1 MKRMRQVLKSQRF
14 SLILMGSILLG
25 SLAGVLL
32 KERAA
37 VLQPLGVL
45 LLNALYTT
53 VVPLVF
59 FSISSAVAGMAS
71 SVRLFKIL
79 GWMLLIFAA
88 TGVVAAVIM
97 LVAVGIYPPAQGVV
111 LSVAEHAAA
120 KPVGVGEQIVS
131 ALTVPDFAQL
141 LSRRNM
147 LALIVFAV
155 LVGLATSG
163 TGEKGRSFAAFLASG
178 NEVFMKIISYIMLY
192 APVGLAAYFAYLVGV
207 FGPGLLGS
215 YLRAMIL
222 YYPICILYF
231 FIAFTAYAY
240 LAGRSRGVRA
250 FWTNIPAA
258 ALTATATGSSFATIP
273 LNLEAANR
281 VGVPRDISEVVI
293 PIGAT
298 IHMDGSV
305 LAALLKI
312 AFLFGLY
319 NIPFTGFETLASAVG
334 ISLLSGM
341 VMSGVPGGGFTG
353 EILIVTLYGF
363 PPEALAII
371 SMIGQLVDPPATAV
385 NAVGDNV
392 ASMMVARI
400 LHGRRWM
407 DQPRVTSPGRS
418 VKGQE
423 EEAALAGER
432 V

>member
-1 MKRMRQVLKSQRF
+1 MKRTQQLLKSQRF
-14 SLILMGSILLG
+14 SLILIGSILLG

-32 KERAA
+32 KEKAA
-37 VLQPLGVL
+37 VVKPLGVIF
-45 LLNALYTT
+45 LNALFTT

-71 SVRLFKIL
+71 SARLFKIL

-97 LVAVGIYPPAQGVV
+97 LAGVELYPPAKGVV
-111 LSVAEHAAA
+111 LPVTQVAPAR
-120 KPVGVGEQIVS
+120 PGGVGEQIVGT
-131 ALTVPDFAQL
+131 LTVPDFVQL
-141 LSRRNM
+141 LSKQNM
-147 LALIVFAV
+147 LPLIIFAV
-155 LVGLATSG
+155 LVGLATSA
-163 TGEKGRSFAAFLASG
+163 TGEKGRAFAALLTSG

-222 YYPICILYF
+222 YYPVCILYF

-240 LAGRSRGVRA
+240 LAGRARGVRA

-258 ALTATATGSSFATIP
+258 ALTATATGSSFAAIP

-281 VGVPRDISEVVI
+281 VGVPKDISEVVI

-319 NIPFTGFETLASAVG
+319 NMPFSGFETLALAVG
-334 ISLLSGM
+334 ISLLSGV
-341 VMSGVPGGGFTG
+341 VMSGIPGGGFTG

-385 NAVGDNV
+385 NSVGDNV
-392 ASMMVARI
+392 ASMMVARV
-400 LHGRRWM
+400 LHGPKWM
-407 DQPRVTSPGRS
+407 DRPAPA
-418 VKGQE
+418 QE
-423 EEAALAGER
+423 RA
-432 V
+432 